1 MAVWNAPAPVGS
13 RWTRSGAG
21 LSNRGAVTTTN
32 LASGAA
38 TVRAPA
44 VTPLAQHAADGRSP
58 TAHAPGMNQAVEPRP
73 AIPDEQATDVAT
85 RRRTASRASLSGAAC
100 RVGEVTP
107 HTSERLGGDRGTAY
121 RVYDATC
128 SVCRHAVGAHDRIA
142 ERYCQATL
150 DNALTRGCICAP
162 A

>member
-1 MAVWNAPAPVGS
+1 MAVWYA
-13 RWTRSGAG
+13 
-21 LSNRGAVTTTN
+21 
-32 LASGAA
+32 
-38 TVRAPA
+38 
-44 VTPLAQHAADGRSP
+44 PLAQYSADGRSP
-58 TAHAPGMNQAVEPRP
+58 TAHAPGMNHAVEPRP
-73 AIPDEQATDVAT
+73 AISDEQATDVAT
-85 RRRTASRASLSGAAC
+85 RRRTASIASLSGAAS

-107 HTSERLGGDRGTAY
+107 HTSERLGSDRGTAY
-121 RVYDATC
+121 RVDDATC